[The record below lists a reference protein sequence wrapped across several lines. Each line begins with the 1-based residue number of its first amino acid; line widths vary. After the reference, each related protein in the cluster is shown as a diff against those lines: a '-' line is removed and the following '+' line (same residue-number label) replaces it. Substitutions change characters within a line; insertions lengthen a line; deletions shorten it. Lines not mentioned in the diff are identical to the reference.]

1 MVYYYIGL
9 EARLRDNKY
18 QDLDAAMAAAVYASR
33 RIGYPLRIFK
43 MNPNNKAEL
52 VRVISP
58 DGKIKEVD

>member
-18 QDLDAAMAAAVYASR
+18 KDLDAAIAAAVYASR

-52 VRVISP
+52 IKVVRP
-58 DGKIKEVD
+58 DGEISEVG